1 MMEEEYKR
9 LIQRCT
15 ALAIKPTNQ
24 ALTVSIVRQKMV
36 FWIGGIESAA
46 FSISTGKLL
55 PSCIVDSLGTPT
67 GLHAIADKVG
77 DGEPLGTVFR
87 YRLSL
92 EKKYWE
98 MDAEEQKKNLI
109 TTRFMRLR
117 GLEEGHNAGPG
128 CDSFDRLIYIHGT
141 NHEEK
146 IGTPNSA
153 GCIEMRNPEIL
164 DLFNQAPSGTLV
176 LIEE

>member
-1 MMEEEYKR
+1 MMEEEYKS

-15 ALAIKPTNQ
+15 ALAIKPTNE
-24 ALTVSIVRQKMV
+24 ALTVSITRQEVTLWAGGKMASV
-36 FWIGGIESAA
+36 FTV
-46 FSISTGKLL
+46 STSRNA
-55 PSCIVDSLGTPT
+55 PSCVADSLGTPT

-92 EKKYWE
+92 GQKYWE

-117 GLEEGHNAGPG
+117 GLEEGRNAGPG
-128 CDSFDRLIYIHGT
+128 RDSFDRLIYIHGT
-141 NHEEK
+141 NHEKK
-146 IGTPNSA
+146 IGNPTSA
-153 GCIEMRNPEIL
+153 GCIEMRNQEMLELYEAVPEG
-164 DLFNQAPSGTLV
+164 SLV

>member
-1 MMEEEYKR
+1 MMDAYKR

-24 ALTVSIVRQKMV
+24 ALTVSIERQDMTFWAGGDKVSV
-36 FWIGGIESAA
+36 FAV
-46 FSISTGKLL
+46 STGRNP
-55 PSCIVDSLGTPT
+55 PSCVADSLGTPT
-67 GLHAIADKVG
+67 GLHFIADKIG

-92 EKKYWE
+92 GRRYWE
-98 MDAEEQKKNLI
+98 MEPEEQKKNLI

-117 GLEEGHNAGPG
+117 GLEAGQNAGPG
-128 CDSFDRLIYIHGT
+128 CDSYDRLIYIHGT
-141 NHEEK
+141 NHEER
-146 IGTPNSA
+146 IGQPSSA
-153 GCIEMRNPEIL
+153 GCIEMLNGEVL
-164 DLFNQAPSGTLV
+164 DLFNRIPSETLV